1 MAFSFYFFDVYRI
14 SLLYLSNLTPHTMHS
29 VRKQRLRVSKH
40 TRRPSTR
47 TRKQRGGQKPSKRTP
62 SKRTPSK
69 RTPSKRTPSK
79 KDLTKQLTEDIHT
92 RIKTLWLSGD
102 ESSRKEF
109 FILLQQLAQTKFSR
123 APHTKTPVQLL
134 QSLNPASTKGTHTLD
149 EVCAALW
156 EDRSESGRL
165 VFTRKTTPTWLSFA
179 MNTLSKFWLTCFG
192 MGFGG
197 GVGVLLGKNSKNDVK
212 QKMLLGTGIIVGGYG
227 GMTKLHTMAQPYY
240 TPQSKL
246 VKLTKQH

>member
-47 TRKQRGGQKPSKRTP
+47 TRKQFGGQNPTKRTP

-79 KDLTKQLTEDIHT
+79 KELTKQLAEDIHT

-109 FILLQQLAQTKFSR
+109 FYTFTATRSDKILACTSHQNTG
-123 APHTKTPVQLL
+123 PV
-134 QSLNPASTKGTHTLD
+134 ATII
-149 EVCAALW
+149 
-156 EDRSESGRL
+156 ESGVNERD
-165 VFTRKTTPTWLSFA
+165 TYP
-179 MNTLSKFWLTCFG
+179 G
-192 MGFGG
+192 
-197 GVGVLLGKNSKNDVK
+197 
-212 QKMLLGTGIIVGGYG
+212 
-227 GMTKLHTMAQPYY
+227 
-240 TPQSKL
+240 
-246 VKLTKQH
+246 